1 MSEERKRSTPK
12 IRLEKLL
19 SILYNDYGMKFDW
32 DEPNWFWSGYHI
44 RNSNLTLD
52 EINVDRKAAEYLIS
66 NTRWEQMDSE
76 LRASKF
82 RQIRPCNVLNE
93 LSNDIDANNMYYIKF
108 PNSNEEDII
117 CKRVST
123 MDINELLAVIKIA
136 GVTDNIIFIIADVTD
151 EEYIK
156 YE

>member
-19 SILYNDYGMKFDW
+19 SILYNDYGMKFEW
-32 DEPNWFWSGYHI
+32 DELNWFWSGYHI
-44 RNSNLTLD
+44 RNSHLTLD

-76 LRASKF
+76 LRSSKF

-108 PNSNEEDII
+108 PNSDEEDII

-123 MDINELLAVIKIA
+123 MDIKELLAVIKIA
-136 GVTDNIIFIIADVTD
+136 GVSDNIAFIVADMID